1 LYNIDEEI
9 ELLKEIKDVQDEL
22 HIISV
27 LLENQ
32 STVLHDATEAMSKR
46 IDLQET
52 TPKSPRIHIGNR
64 GLGKPGQEAPYRST
78 FNFDRLHHLVADQE
92 KRRKTLQTQAETAN
106 KAVSN
111 LWLWK
116 GMQG

>member
-1 LYNIDEEI
+1 MYNIDEEI

-22 HIISV
+22 HILSV

-32 STVLHDATEAMSKR
+32 STVLQDAAEAMNKR

-52 TPKSPRIHIGNR
+52 TPKSPRILVGNR
-64 GLGKPGQEAPYRST
+64 GLSKPGQEAPYRST
-78 FNFDRLHHLVADQE
+78 FNFDRLHHLVTDQE

-111 LWLWK
+111 L
-116 GMQG
+116 

>member
-1 LYNIDEEI
+1 
-9 ELLKEIKDVQDEL
+9 
-22 HIISV
+22 
-27 LLENQ
+27 
-32 STVLHDATEAMSKR
+32 
-46 IDLQET
+46 
-52 TPKSPRIHIGNR
+52 
-64 GLGKPGQEAPYRST
+64 
-78 FNFDRLHHLVADQE
+78 VADQE